1 MPSALLA
8 IFDLALVIAAARCGG
23 ALAVRGAQ
31 PRIAGELVGVVL
43 IGPTVLGGQIEG
55 VVHGAPGMGLVHTLF
70 PPFAIDV
77 LTATGTVGL
86 ILYMLLVG
94 MTIDPAPMA
103 RRAGTIGLLT
113 VAILATM
120 GGLTL
125 LVAPMLESAGGW
137 KAAGAASGAFGLA
150 LGAGLAANGVP
161 IVARILE
168 ERGLLRT
175 DLGALVIATA
185 VAITTLALCASG
197 VAVRGGDA
205 PAAEH
210 LVLVVAIAAVALALG
225 ARLGH
230 SPRMALPPLVAAGA
244 LLGIALGAG
253 FAGKS
258 LIGTALVGPLVV
270 GVAVR
275 TSGHSAQ
282 FFEARLGT
290 LVRGALLPVF
300 LGVAALHTDLREL
313 GPSVIGP
320 ALGLIA
326 AVVVVKFAA
335 GVVAARFAGLARSEA
350 RAIGALLQCGGIMTI
365 AISLDALD
373 ADIISTRLHATLT
386 LAGIVTTVLAGPLL
400 TSARLTNSSDR
411 G

>member
-1 MPSALLA
+1 MPAALLV
-8 IFDLALVIAAARCGG
+8 IFGLMLVIAVARAGG
-23 ALAVRGAQ
+23 ALAVRGGQ
-31 PRIAGELVGVVL
+31 PRIAGELVGVMLV
-43 IGPTVLGGQIEG
+43 GPTVLGGQIEG
-55 VVHGAPGMGLVHTLF
+55 VVQGAPGTGVVDALF
-70 PPFAIDV
+70 PPLAVDV
-77 LTATGTVGL
+77 LTFAGTVGL

-94 MTIDPAPMA
+94 MTIDPAPLA
-103 RRAGTIGLLT
+103 RRAGTIGLLAL
-113 VAILATM
+113 AIVATM

-137 KAAGAASGAFGLA
+137 KASGAASGAFALA

-175 DLGALVIATA
+175 DLGALVIAAA
-185 VAITTLALCASG
+185 VAITTLALFASG

-205 PAAEH
+205 GAAGH
-210 LVLVVAIAAVALALG
+210 LALVVAIAAVALG
-225 ARLGH
+225 IGVRLGR

-244 LLGIALGAG
+244 LLAIALGAG
-253 FAGKS
+253 FGGKS

-275 TSGHSAQ
+275 TAGHTAQ
-282 FFEARLGT
+282 FFEARVGT

-300 LGVAALHTDLREL
+300 LGVAALHTNLRDLR
-313 GPSVIGP
+313 PSVIGP

-335 GVVAARFAGLARSEA
+335 GYGAARVAGLARSDA
-350 RAIGALLQCGGIMTI
+350 GAVGALLQCGGIMTI
-365 AISLDALD
+365 AISLDVLD
-373 ADIISTRLHATLT
+373 AGVISTQLHATLT

-400 TSARLTNSSDR
+400 TRALTR
-411 G
+411 GRQP